1 MMLQINVKQKKNE
14 DASWI
19 LRIEY
24 ANCLMNGNLKE
35 CKALLRRAKD
45 YIEKKDFVDN
55 QVNSS
60 YYEVEAEFLKETKMF
75 SEHYKSSLL
84 YLAYTPIDTFDEEKK
99 RKLL

>member
-1 MMLQINVKQKKNE
+1 MAILDDVANKCETKNE

-45 YIEKKDFVDN
+45 YIEKKRFC
-55 QVNSS
+55 
-60 YYEVEAEFLKETKMF
+60 
-75 SEHYKSSLL
+75 
-84 YLAYTPIDTFDEEKK
+84 
-99 RKLL
+99 